1 MKLFLL
7 KIFPIVF
14 FLILTLFFFKPVVFE
29 NKLPLPADTIVGMY
43 HPWRDYYAKEYPN
56 GIPFK
61 NFLITDP
68 VRQQYVWRSLSIDQ
82 LKNNHLPLWNPYNF
96 SGMPLLANFQS
107 AVFYPLNILFL
118 VFPFSFGW
126 IMMVMLQPFLA
137 GFFLYQYLRNLKI
150 SEWASLLGAIVF
162 SFSGFSIAWL
172 EWNTIIHTGL
182 WLPLILLS
190 IDKIFQSRNKNLVI
204 WSGFLLL
211 SLVSSFFAGHLQV
224 FFYVVIFSLLYLILR
239 WWQNG
244 RSRKM
249 FFLFSCCFFAFI
261 LITAIQW
268 FLTLQFIGQSARNL
282 DRANWQQPGWFI
294 PWQNL
299 IQFLVPD
306 FFGNPATLN
315 YWGEWNYGEFVGYI
329 GVVPLVFAL
338 LAILWRRDK
347 KTLFFGGTTLL
358 FLIFALPTFLAKLP
372 YQWRL
377 PLISTSQPTRLLF
390 LTDFSL
396 AVLAALGLDW
406 FFKNSNTGNFKKV
419 LGVVLPLVVIFIS
432 LWLLALSGPSLFKNV
447 TVDNLMVAKRNL
459 ILPTMLF
466 LFFLFLVV
474 LYKILIYRIRNKGL
488 EKLAGKFFLVGIF
501 ILVIFDLFRF
511 GWKFTPFTDKEWLFP
526 QTETIKFLKN
536 QPKPFRFMTTDRRI
550 FPPNFATFY
559 KLEDVSGYD
568 PLYLKNYG
576 ELNSAWYRAKA
587 DISPMPFNRIIV
599 PQDYNSRIADLL
611 NVKYVLSLKE
621 EKSPKL
627 RLVFQEGQTRVYE
640 NTNVLP
646 RTFFAD
652 GLKVAGNRQEAIE
665 SIFNLDFNRQ
675 KIVSLEKTETN
686 NSDLKSA
693 CNHCQAEIKEYSEN
707 KIIIETQNKEDGFLV
722 LMDPYYPAWK
732 ASIDSLET
740 KIYRTNYAFRG
751 VFVPRGKHEI
761 EFRISFL

>member
-1 MKLFLL
+1 MKLFLV

-14 FLILTLFFFKPVVFE
+14 FLILSLFFFKPVIFE
-29 NKLPLPADTIVGMY
+29 NKLPLPADTIVGLY
-43 HPWRDYYAKEYPN
+43 HPWRDYYLKDYPS

-61 NFLITDP
+61 NFLVTDP
-68 VRQQYVWRSLSIDQ
+68 VRQQYVWRSLSFDQ

-118 VFPFSFGW
+118 IFPFNLGW
-126 IMMVMLQPFLA
+126 AIMVMLQPFLA
-137 GFFLYQYLRNLKI
+137 GLFLYQYLRNLKI
-150 SEWASLLGAIVF
+150 DKWASFLGAIVF

-204 WSGFLLL
+204 WSGLLFL
-211 SLVSSFFAGHLQV
+211 SLISSFFAGHLQV
-224 FFYVVIFSLLYLILR
+224 FFYVIIFSLLYLIFR

-244 RSRKM
+244 RSKKM
-249 FFLFSCCFFAFI
+249 FLLFSFCFLFFS
-261 LITAIQW
+261 LITVIQW
-268 FLTLQFIGQSARNL
+268 FPTLQFISQSARNL
-282 DRANWQQPGWFI
+282 DQIDWQQPGWFI

-299 IQFLVPD
+299 IQLLVPD

-315 YWGEWNYGEFVGYI
+315 YWGEWNYGEFVSYI
-329 GVVPLVFAL
+329 GVVPLFFAL

-347 KTLFFGGTTLL
+347 KTLFFGGITFLS
-358 FLIFALPTFLAKLP
+358 LIFALPTFLAKLP

-377 PLISTSQPTRLLF
+377 PLMSTSQPTRLLF
-390 LTDFSL
+390 MTDFSL
-396 AVLAALGLDW
+396 SVLAGLGLD
-406 FFKNSNTGNFKKV
+406 FLIKNLKHRKKAGAV
-419 LGVVLPLVVIFIS
+419 LVFLGLLLFS
-432 LWLLALSGPSLFKNV
+432 LWLFVLTGPTWFKALSLE
-447 TVDNLMVAKRNL
+447 NLLIAKRNL
-459 ILPTMLF
+459 IFPSLTF
-466 LFFLFLVV
+466 LIFLCLVGV
-474 LYKILIYRIRNKGL
+474 YHGLKYRL
-488 EKLAGKFFLVGIF
+488 EKLNNSFPVRNFFYGGIL
-501 ILVIFDLFRF
+501 ILTILDLFRF

-559 KLEDVSGYD
+559 KLEDVAGYD
-568 PLYLKNYG
+568 PLYLRDYG
-576 ELNSAWYRAKA
+576 EFTSAWYRGRA
-587 DISPMPFNRIIV
+587 DIKPLSFNRILT
-599 PQDYNSRIADLL
+599 PQDYDSKLTDLL
-611 NVKYVLSLKE
+611 NVKYILSLKE

-627 RLVFQEGQTRVYE
+627 KLVFQEGQTRVYE
-640 NTNVLP
+640 NADVLP

-652 GLKVAGNRQEAIE
+652 GIKVAGNKQEAIE
-665 SIFNLDFNRQ
+665 SIFTQDFNRK
-675 KIVSLEKTETN
+675 KIVSLERIETN
-686 NSDLKSA
+686 DSDLKSN
-693 CNHCQAEIKEYSEN
+693 CNNCQAEIKEYSEN
-707 KIIIETQNKEDGFLV
+707 KIIIKTQNTEDGFLV

-732 ASIDSLET
+732 ATIDSLET

-761 EFRISFL
+761 EFSMSFL